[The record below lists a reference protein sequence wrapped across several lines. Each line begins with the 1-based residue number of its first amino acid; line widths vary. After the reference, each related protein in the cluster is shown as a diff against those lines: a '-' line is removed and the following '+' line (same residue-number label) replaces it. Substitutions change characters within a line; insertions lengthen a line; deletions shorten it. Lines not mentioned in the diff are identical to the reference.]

1 MSDIKIFISCNRES
15 YVPQHPLL
23 YPIQTGAANADC
35 HFEGMLHDDEGE
47 DQISQRNTTY
57 CELTAQYW
65 VWKHMDAD
73 YYGFMHNRRYISFSQ
88 ERFEEDEYGNVMMG
102 MIDAAALDKLGY
114 QPDNMRRMIEGNDI
128 VALAPLDISKCTWL
142 PKDQRTVRG
151 QYASGQQHDT
161 GDLDLLVSILR
172 EKYPDYAQ
180 DAVNYLNGDKGYYLN
195 MYIMRKEHFNAYSAW
210 LFDVLDAF
218 SAKQDYTNFS
228 NYEIRKCGFIAERLF
243 GIYFTHLLRTRPDL
257 KVRYLQNSFF
267 SSLDKPYLEPAFDEH
282 NVPVVMA
289 SSNEYV
295 PFLGVLL
302 SSIIANASGENN
314 YDIIVL
320 SNGISPTNRQILET
334 VLEKRPNF
342 ALRFIEV
349 SQILSN
355 SDLPSKHHIS
365 VTTHARYMLTEFLP
379 NYHKVLYLDSD
390 IVVDVD
396 IAELYHTDI
405 EDYMVGAVRD
415 TVVAGWYKM
424 PGHPQKQ
431 YMDTVLKMRD
441 PFNYFNAGVLLMN
454 LDAMRARFSAK
465 DLLDLA
471 CDDKW
476 MWLDQDVLNSI
487 CDGRVKW
494 LSQEWNVMAHADLNP
509 YAKPEGFAPKWL
521 QDAYNKAKE
530 KPKLIHYAGRAI
542 PCYAPDAD
550 LYWIF
555 WRYAR
560 QTQFYEQLLFFLAQE
575 AGELQKRKE
584 QQQALLSRQNK
595 LLYRFLRSVKRG
607 IMPVINWLLPQHSA
621 RRDKVVWVYRRMRGI
636 PEDGYQI

>member
-23 YPIQTGAANADC
+23 YPIQTGAANTGR

-73 YYGFMHNRRYISFSQ
+73 YYGFMHNRRYISFSK
-88 ERFEEDEYGNVMMG
+88 EHLKEDMYGNVVMG

-114 QPDNMRRMIEGNDI
+114 QPGNMRRMIEGNDI

-142 PKDQRTVRG
+142 PKGQRTVRG

-172 EKYPDYAQ
+172 EKYPEYEQ
-180 DAVNYLNGDKGYYLN
+180 DAIDYLNGDKGYYLN
-195 MYIMRKEHFNAYSAW
+195 MYIMRKEIFNAYSAW

-243 GIYFTHLLRTRPDL
+243 GIYFTHLLRTQPDL
-257 KVRYLQNSFF
+257 KVRYMQNSFF
-267 SSLDKPYLEPAFDEH
+267 SSLDKPYLEPAFAER

-314 YDIIVL
+314 YDIIIL
-320 SNGISPTNRQILET
+320 SNGISPTNRQILEM

-379 NYHKVLYLDSD
+379 GYHKVLYLDSD
-390 IVVDVD
+390 IVADAD

-424 PGHPQKQ
+424 PGHPQQQ

-454 LDAMRARFSAK
+454 LGAMRARFSAK

-476 MWLDQDVLNSI
+476 MWLDQDVLNSV
-487 CDGRVKW
+487 CDGHVKW
-494 LSQEWNVMAHADLNP
+494 LGQEWNVMAHADPNP
-509 YAKPEGFAPKWL
+509 AAMPESFAPKWL
-521 QDAYNKAKE
+521 QDAYNKARRN
-530 KPKLIHYAGRAI
+530 PKLIHYAGRAT
-542 PCYAPDAD
+542 PCFAPHAD
-550 LYWIF
+550 LYWVF
-555 WRYAR
+555 WKYAR
-560 QTQFYEQLLFFLAQE
+560 ETFFYEQLMGMIAQE
-575 AGELQKRKE
+575 VEAQQTYAQQRHELEMKLNKPVRRGLRRIKRC
-584 QQQALLSRQNK
+584 
-595 LLYRFLRSVKRG
+595 V
-607 IMPVINWLLPQHSA
+607 MPVVNCVLPLGSS
-621 RRDKVVWVYRRMRGI
+621 RRDKVVKAYRRMRGI
-636 PEDGYQI
+636 PENGYQI